1 MFGAELN
8 EIVLRAC
15 YGLAKGQS
23 GVAVKLSS
31 ITNQTGLSDE
41 EVMQTA
47 TAMVADSLAI
57 LSGDALRVTL
67 TGAGVAAAK
76 ADAERETNVV
86 FADGR

>member
-8 EIVLRAC
+8 EIILRAC
-15 YGLAKGQS
+15 YGLAKGKS

-31 ITNQTGLSDE
+31 IANQTGLADE
-41 EVMQTA
+41 DVMQA
-47 TAMVADSLAI
+47 AMSMVADSLGI
-57 LSGDALRVTL
+57 LAGDSLRITL
-67 TGAGVAAAK
+67 TAAGVAAAK

>member
-31 ITNQTGLSDE
+31 IANQTGMADE
-41 EVMQTA
+41 EVMQSVK
-47 TAMVADSLAI
+47 AMAADSLAI
-57 LSGDALRVTL
+57 LAGDSTRVTL
-67 TGAGVAAAK
+67 TGSGVAAAK